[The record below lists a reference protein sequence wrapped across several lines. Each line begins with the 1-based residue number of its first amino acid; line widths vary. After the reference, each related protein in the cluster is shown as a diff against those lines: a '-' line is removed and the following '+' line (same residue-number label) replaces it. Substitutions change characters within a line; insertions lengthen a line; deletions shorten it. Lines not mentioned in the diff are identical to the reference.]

1 MEKIVSKFVNRFLNE
16 SFVDIT
22 DKTADE
28 AFQEVTEKLHGK
40 QHRLDVAK
48 PKGKLTG
55 ADFKKLRSMKEGGE
69 IEEKRKMSP
78 VEYKKIKQSLGQ
90 PMKEEEDSSGILTF
104 DKYKK
109 LKKKLEDEKASY
121 KNEFMEEV
129 ETEEGNAFT
138 GALSKARAEG
148 NDSFE
153 VDGKTYSVRESIN
166 NRIGVI
172 LERRKQRLERKAL
185 VKENKVQFT
194 ESELINFIERLVES
208 ELKADKNTTKSL
220 DMSKKVNSDAT
231 QETVKKMKEYMKNM
245 GQDYN
250 DNTEE
255 FPKGNKIM
263 ARQGKDGEV
272 KDDIKKAYKASS
284 EIEEYIEN
292 FTAAGLE
299 NLDYDNIKPNEDW
312 VSDNIEGSSR
322 TGNNPEW
329 ANAVKTDVNKKL
341 NQRRKEN
348 LLAVLKRQAYNKTP
362 QPVHSDEAGE
372 SVPSSMEGEK
382 NKKVNKLTGESIQE
396 TKVINEMEKMKKL
409 ITYNQK
415 TQ

>member
-121 KNEFMEEV
+121 KNEFMEEA

-341 NQRRKEN
+341 NQRRIEN

-372 SVPSSMEGEK
+372 SVPSSLEGKK
-382 NKKVNKLTGESIQE
+382 NMKVNKLTGESIQK